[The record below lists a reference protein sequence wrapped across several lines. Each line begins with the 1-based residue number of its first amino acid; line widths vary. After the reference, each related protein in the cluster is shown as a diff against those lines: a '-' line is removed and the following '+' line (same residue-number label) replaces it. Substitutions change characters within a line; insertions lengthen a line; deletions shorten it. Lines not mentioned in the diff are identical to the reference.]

1 MYTPMICAYIWPMS
15 AALVLMA
22 ASFGTAA
29 VGALG
34 GLGGAVLLVPLLAI
48 TGTPASEA
56 APLGLVS
63 VAAGSVAAGGLQL
76 RERTVNHRLGVTTEV
91 AATLGATM
99 GALASGLVS
108 DALLARG
115 LAVVAALAALAM
127 LRRRG
132 HGLLGRDGPPR
143 TVGEWPGQIAGVA
156 PHGQAGVVYNARRLP
171 LGLGLMWVS
180 GVVAGVAGA
189 SGGFLKTPVTSDV
202 MGIPLKVAASTTTF
216 TIGVTAAAGLVVF
229 VLQGRIDPRAAAAV
243 VAGSL
248 IGGQVGAR
256 LQARA
261 PTAVMRLGLG
271 VVLVVVAVLLWAS
284 A

>member
-1 MYTPMICAYIWPMS
+1 MS
-15 AALVLMA
+15 DLAGVLLLVGLSMM
-22 ASFGTAA
+22 TAT

-34 GLGGAVLLVPLLAI
+34 GLGGAVLLVPLLAV

-63 VAAGSVAAGGLQL
+63 VAAGSIAAGGLQL
-76 RERTVNHRLGVTTEV
+76 AERTVNHRLGVTTEV

-99 GALASGLVS
+99 GALGSGLVG
-108 DALLARG
+108 DTVLTIG
-115 LAVVAALAALAM
+115 LAIVAVLAAMAM
-127 LRRRG
+127 LLRTATQ
-132 HGLLGRDGPPR
+132 DVPQPQSR

-156 PHGQAGVVYNARRLP
+156 PTVRSSTATGVVYEARRIP
-171 LGLGLMWVS
+171 TGLTLMWLS

-189 SGGFLKTPVTSDV
+189 SGGFIKTPVTTEV

-229 VLQGRIDPRAAAAV
+229 AFQGRIDPFTAASV
-243 VAGSL
+243 IAGSL
-248 IGGQVGAR
+248 IGGQVGAA

-261 PTAVMRLGLG
+261 PTGLIRRGLG
-271 VVLVVVAVLLWAS
+271 GVLLVIAVLLVVS